1 MYIRL
6 IKMFP
11 HEQTGFPSW
20 QELEQQ
26 HLVEY
31 KLKKDQDML
40 VPGAQLVALGPCGD
54 RHGRHG
60 RHGLEARVGY
70 DGEGAWDEIGMC
82 TMGNMEKQGD
92 V

>member
-1 MYIRL
+1 M
-6 IKMFP
+6 
-11 HEQTGFPSW
+11 
-20 QELEQQ
+20 
-26 HLVEY
+26 VEY

-40 VPGAQLVALGPCGD
+40 VSGAQLVALGPCG
-54 RHGRHG
+54 GRHG

-70 DGEGAWDEIGMC
+70 DGEGAWDEIGMY